1 MSTNN
6 QRSPNRFV
14 PRNSPYHE
22 ALVADAM
29 KQWRWSEWQLAKLR
43 SDKGNTPTNHNEEE
57 IIKWHQCNTTTR

>member
-6 QRSPNRFV
+6 RPHNRFV
-14 PRNSPYHE
+14 PRSPYQE
-22 ALVADAM
+22 ALVAEAL

-43 SDKGNTPTNHNEEE
+43 VDGGKAPHNYTEEE

>member
-6 QRSPNRFV
+6 QRPRNRFV
-14 PRNSPYHE
+14 PRSPYHE
-22 ALVADAM
+22 ALAADAQ

-43 SDKGNTPTNHNEEE
+43 VQVGKAPTNYTEEE